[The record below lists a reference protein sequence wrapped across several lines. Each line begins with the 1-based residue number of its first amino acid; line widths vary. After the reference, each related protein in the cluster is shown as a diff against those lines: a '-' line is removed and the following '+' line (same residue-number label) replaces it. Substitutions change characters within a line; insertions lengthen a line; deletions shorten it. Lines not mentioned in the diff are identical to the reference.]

1 MKILYQASKW
11 AQANPVIAR
20 LIITFVTII
29 SVGLHYYGGL
39 YLFAHDII
47 FPYPL
52 AVAISLLSI
61 TGILLYPNK
70 KKFKTGASSS
80 FRKRKAL
87 DFVIFFCGA
96 LMVVFLANRR
106 AADVWS
112 DPELVLASEQLE
124 ESANQVSNIH
134 LASSVHPESL
144 EEAPRSLS
152 PKELRKQVKQQFKE
166 LRKLIKSEL
175 KELKARRKK
184 GERGTGEKVL
194 LTILTV
200 ALAFGLGILVVALAC
215 SVSCNGNETLGA
227 IILIIGWA
235 GILFLAFYF
244 IKKIFSTDA
253 PRPRPPKPKDSKY
266 PY

>member
-1 MKILYQASKW
+1 MKILYRASKW
-11 AQANPVIAR
+11 AQANPISAR
-20 LIITFVTII
+20 LIITFATII
-29 SVGLHYYGGL
+29 SVGIHYYGGL

-52 AVAISLLSI
+52 AVFISLLSI
-61 TGILLYPNK
+61 SGILLYPSRK
-70 KKFKTGASSS
+70 SFKAGSSTN
-80 FRKRKAL
+80 FRKRKML

-96 LMVVFLANRR
+96 LMVIFLANRR

-112 DPELVLASEQLE
+112 DPELAENIQEVQLDQL
-124 ESANQVSNIH
+124 STIH
-134 LASSVHPESL
+134 FASSVHPEKL
-144 EEAPRSLS
+144 EETPRSLS
-152 PKELRKQVKQQFKE
+152 PRELRKQMKKQFKE

-175 KELKARRKK
+175 KDLKERRKK

-200 ALAFGLGILVVALAC
+200 ALAFGLGVLVVALAC

-227 IILIIGWA
+227 VILIIGWA

-244 IKKIFSTDA
+244 IKKIFSSDG
-253 PRPRPPKPKDSKY
+253 PRPRPPKPKDNSY

>member
-1 MKILYQASKW
+1 MKILYRASKW
-11 AQANPVIAR
+11 AQANPISAR
-20 LIITFVTII
+20 LIITFATII
-29 SVGLHYYGGL
+29 SVGIHYYGGL
-39 YLFAHDII
+39 YLFAYDII

-52 AVAISLLSI
+52 AVFISLLSI
-61 TGILLYPNK
+61 GGILLYPARKSLK
-70 KKFKTGASSS
+70 KGSRSN
-80 FRKRKAL
+80 FRRRKAL

-106 AADVWS
+106 AAEVWS
-112 DPELVLASEQLE
+112 DPELSLSIQEVQPESQQLE
-124 ESANQVSNIH
+124 RIH
-134 LASSVHPESL
+134 FASSVHPENL

-152 PKELRKQVKQQFKE
+152 PKELRKQMKKQFKE
-166 LRKLIKSEL
+166 LRKLIKTEL
-175 KELKARRKK
+175 KDLKARRKK

-200 ALAFGLGILVVALAC
+200 ALAFGLGVLVVALAC

-244 IKKIFSTDA
+244 IKKIFSSDG
-253 PRPRPPKPKDSKY
+253 PRPRPPKPQDSSY

>member
-11 AQANPVIAR
+11 AQANPISAR
-20 LIITFVTII
+20 LIITFATII
-29 SVGLHYYGGL
+29 SVGIHYYGGL
-39 YLFAHDII
+39 YLFAQDII

-52 AVAISLLSI
+52 AVVFSLLSL
-61 TGILLYPNK
+61 TGILLYPSK
-70 KKFKTGASSS
+70 KKFKAGSSS
-80 FRKRKAL
+80 NFRKRKAL

-112 DPELVLASEQLE
+112 DPELVLNTEQLDQSE
-124 ESANQVSNIH
+124 EQISTIH
-134 LASSVHPESL
+134 LTSSVHPENL
-144 EEAPRSLS
+144 EEVPSSLS
-152 PKELRKQVKQQFKE
+152 PRELRKQVKRQFKE

-175 KELKARRKK
+175 KDLKERRKK

-200 ALAFGLGILVVALAC
+200 ALAFGLGVLVVALAC

-227 IILIIGWA
+227 VILIIGWA

-244 IKKIFSTDA
+244 IKKIFSSSA
-253 PRPRPPKPKDSKY
+253 PRPRPPKPQDSKY